1 MGILYAGCDDDGPVN
16 VPAEPPAPEPPT
28 YSEDFGKQI
37 VFTVKG
43 VKFTMMLVEG
53 GTYAMGATSEK
64 KHFMV
69 KYQNDRGEEKEGW
82 VEYAEDDE
90 LPVHNVTLSNYYIGE
105 TEVTQELWN
114 TVMGENPSN
123 FKGDLQR
130 PVEMVSWNDCQEF
143 IAKLNKL
150 TGKAFR
156 LPTEAQWEF
165 AAGGGNKT
173 KKYPYSGGYD
183 LDAVAWHI
191 FNASETT
198 HPVKTKRPNE
208 LHLYD
213 MSGNVWEWCAD
224 WYGTYSA
231 DEQTDPTG
239 PIKGEKRVVRGGAW
253 SYGGGME
260 ALDIYDEKGNKIT
273 IANIEKCKIKYFP
286 VAYRNYCEPEFS
298 WYACG
303 LRLAL

>member
-1 MGILYAGCDDDGPVN
+1 MLYAGCDDDGPVN

-53 GTYAMGATSEK
+53 GTFAMGATSEQI
-64 KHFMV
+64 V
-69 KYQNDRGEEKEGW
+69 NDTP
-82 VEYAEDDE
+82 EDE
-90 LPVHNVTLSNYYIGE
+90 FPVHNVTLSNYYIGE

-130 PVEMVSWNDCQEF
+130 PVEMVSWDDCQTF
-143 IAKLNKL
+143 IAKLNEL

-156 LPTEAQWEF
+156 LPTEAQWEY
-165 AAGGGNKT
+165 AARGGKQT
-173 KKYPYSGGYD
+173 KKYLYSGGDD
-183 LDAVAWHI
+183 LDAVAWHYY
-191 FNASETT
+191 NASETT

-224 WYGTYSA
+224 WYGAYSA
-231 DEQTDPTG
+231 DGQTDPTG
-239 PIKGEKRVVRGGAW
+239 PAKGAKRVVRGGAW
-253 SYGGGME
+253 SYMSTY
-260 ALDIYDEKGNKIT
+260 A
-273 IANIEKCKIKYFP
+273 P
-286 VAYRNYCEPEFS
+286 VAYRNYCEPDFS

>member
-1 MGILYAGCDDDGPVN
+1 MLPKSLKTLLYVFCLIFLGMLYTGCDDDGPVN

-53 GTYAMGATSEK
+53 GTFAMGATSEQI
-64 KHFMV
+64 V
-69 KYQNDRGEEKEGW
+69 NDTP
-82 VEYAEDDE
+82 EDE
-90 LPVHNVTLSNYYIGE
+90 FPVHNVTLSNYYIGE

-123 FKGDLQR
+123 FKGDLQC
-130 PVEMVSWNDCQEF
+130 PVEMVSWDDCQTF
-143 IAKLNKL
+143 IAKLNEL

-156 LPTEAQWEF
+156 LPTEAQWEY
-165 AAGGGNKT
+165 AARGGKQT
-173 KKYPYSGGYD
+173 KKYLYSGGDD
-183 LDAVAWHI
+183 LDAVAWHYY
-191 FNASETT
+191 NASETT

-224 WYGTYSA
+224 WYGSYSA
-231 DEQTDPTG
+231 DGQTNPTG
-239 PIKGEKRVVRGGAW
+239 PAKGAKRVVRGGAW
-253 SYGGGME
+253 SYMSNY
-260 ALDIYDEKGNKIT
+260 A
-273 IANIEKCKIKYFP
+273 P
-286 VAYRNYCEPEFS
+286 VAYRNYCEPDFS

>member
-1 MGILYAGCDDDGPVN
+1 MLPKSLKTLLYVFCLIFLGMLYTGCDDDGPVN

-53 GTYAMGATSEK
+53 GTFAMGATSEQI
-64 KHFMV
+64 V
-69 KYQNDRGEEKEGW
+69 IDTP
-82 VEYAEDDE
+82 EDE
-90 LPVHNVTLSNYYIGE
+90 FPVHNVTLSNYYIGE

-130 PVEMVSWNDCQEF
+130 PVEMISWDNCQTF
-143 IAKLNKL
+143 IAKLNEL
-150 TGKAFR
+150 TGKSFR
-156 LPTEAQWEF
+156 LPTEAQWEY
-165 AAGGGNKT
+165 AARGGKQT
-173 KKYPYSGGYD
+173 KKYLYSGGDD
-183 LDAVAWHI
+183 LDAVAWHYY
-191 FNASETT
+191 NASETT

-224 WYGTYSA
+224 WYGSYSA
-231 DEQTDPTG
+231 DGQTNPTG
-239 PIKGEKRVVRGGAW
+239 PAKGAKRVVRGGAW
-253 SYGGGME
+253 SYMSNY
-260 ALDIYDEKGNKIT
+260 A
-273 IANIEKCKIKYFP
+273 P
-286 VAYRNYCEPEFS
+286 VAYRNYCEPDFS

>member
-1 MGILYAGCDDDGPVN
+1 MLPKSLKTLLYVFCLIFLGMLYAGCDDDGPVN

-53 GTYAMGATSEK
+53 GTFAMGATSEQI
-64 KHFMV
+64 V
-69 KYQNDRGEEKEGW
+69 IDTP
-82 VEYAEDDE
+82 EDE
-90 LPVHNVTLSNYYIGE
+90 FPVHNVTLSNYYIGE

-123 FKGDLQR
+123 FKGDLQC
-130 PVEMVSWNDCQEF
+130 PVEMVSWDDCQTF
-143 IAKLNKL
+143 IAKLNEL

-156 LPTEAQWEF
+156 LPTEAQWEY
-165 AAGGGNKT
+165 AARGGKQT
-173 KKYPYSGGYD
+173 KKYLFSGGDD
-183 LDAVAWHI
+183 LDAVAWHYY
-191 FNASETT
+191 NASETT

-224 WYGTYSA
+224 WYGSYSA
-231 DEQTDPTG
+231 DGQTNPTG
-239 PIKGEKRVVRGGAW
+239 PAKGAKRVVRGGAW
-253 SYGGGME
+253 SYMSNY
-260 ALDIYDEKGNKIT
+260 A
-273 IANIEKCKIKYFP
+273 P
-286 VAYRNYCEPEFS
+286 VAYRNYCEPDFS

>member
-1 MGILYAGCDDDGPVN
+1 MLPKSLKTLLYVFCLIFLGMLYAGCDDDGPVN

-53 GTYAMGATSEK
+53 GTFAMGATSEQI
-64 KHFMV
+64 V
-69 KYQNDRGEEKEGW
+69 NDTP
-82 VEYAEDDE
+82 EDE
-90 LPVHNVTLSNYYIGE
+90 FPVHNVTLSNYYIGE

-130 PVEMVSWNDCQEF
+130 PVEMVSWDDCQTF
-143 IAKLNKL
+143 IAKLNEL

-156 LPTEAQWEF
+156 LPTEAQWEY
-165 AAGGGNKT
+165 AARGGKQT
-173 KKYPYSGGYD
+173 KKYLYSGGDD
-183 LDAVAWHI
+183 LDAVAWHYY
-191 FNASETT
+191 NASETT

-213 MSGNVWEWCAD
+213 MSGNIWEWCAD
-224 WYGTYSA
+224 WYGSYSA
-231 DEQTDPTG
+231 DGQTNPTG
-239 PIKGEKRVVRGGAW
+239 PAKGAKRVVRGGAW
-253 SYGGGME
+253 SYMSNY
-260 ALDIYDEKGNKIT
+260 A
-273 IANIEKCKIKYFP
+273 P
-286 VAYRNYCEPEFS
+286 VAYRNYCEPDFS

>member
-1 MGILYAGCDDDGPVN
+1 MLPKSLKTLLYVFCLIFLGMLYAGCDDDGPVN
-16 VPAEPPAPEPPT
+16 VPAEPPAPERPI

-53 GTYAMGATSEK
+53 GTFSMGATSEQI
-64 KHFMV
+64 V
-69 KYQNDRGEEKEGW
+69 NDTP
-82 VEYAEDDE
+82 EDE
-90 LPVHNVTLSNYYIGE
+90 FPVHNVTLSNYYIGE

-130 PVEMVSWNDCQEF
+130 PVEMVSWDDCQTF
-143 IAKLNKL
+143 IAKLNEL

-156 LPTEAQWEF
+156 LPTEAQWEY
-165 AAGGGNKT
+165 AARGGKQT
-173 KKYPYSGGYD
+173 KKYLYSGGDD
-183 LDAVAWHI
+183 LDAVAWHYY
-191 FNASETT
+191 NASETT

-224 WYGTYSA
+224 WYGAYSA
-231 DEQTDPTG
+231 DGQTDPTG
-239 PIKGEKRVVRGGAW
+239 PAKGAKRVVRGGAW
-253 SYGGGME
+253 SYMSNY
-260 ALDIYDEKGNKIT
+260 A
-273 IANIEKCKIKYFP
+273 P
-286 VAYRNYCEPEFS
+286 VAYRNYCEPDFS

>member
-1 MGILYAGCDDDGPVN
+1 MNSPRPFIFIPMLPKSLKTLIYVFSFISLGMLYAGCDDDGAVN
-16 VPAEPPAPEPPT
+16 VPSEPPASEPPT

-53 GTYAMGATSEK
+53 GTFSMGATSEQI
-64 KHFMV
+64 V
-69 KYQNDRGEEKEGW
+69 NDTP
-82 VEYAEDDE
+82 EDE
-90 LPVHNVTLSNYYIGE
+90 FPVHNVTLSNYYIGE

-114 TVMGENPSN
+114 VVMGENPSN

-130 PVEMVSWNDCQEF
+130 PVEMVSWDDCQKF
-143 IAKLNKL
+143 IAKLNEL

-156 LPTEAQWEF
+156 LPTEAQWEY
-165 AAGGGNKT
+165 AARGGKQT
-173 KKYPYSGGYD
+173 KKYLYSGGDD
-183 LDAVAWHI
+183 LDAIAWHYY
-191 FNASETT
+191 NASETT
-198 HPVKTKRPNE
+198 HPVKTKLYNE

-224 WYGTYSA
+224 WYGAYSA

-239 PIKGEKRVVRGGAW
+239 PAKGEKRVVRGGAW
-253 SYGGGME
+253 SYMSTY
-260 ALDIYDEKGNKIT
+260 A
-273 IANIEKCKIKYFP
+273 P
-286 VAYRNYCEPEFS
+286 VAYRNYCEPGFS

>member
-1 MGILYAGCDDDGPVN
+1 MLPKSLKTLLYVFCLIFLGMLYAGCDDDGPVN

-53 GTYAMGATSEK
+53 GTFAMGATSEQI
-64 KHFMV
+64 V
-69 KYQNDRGEEKEGW
+69 NDTP
-82 VEYAEDDE
+82 EDE
-90 LPVHNVTLSNYYIGE
+90 FPVHNVTLSNYYIGE

-123 FKGDLQR
+123 FKGDLQC
-130 PVEMVSWNDCQEF
+130 PVEMVSWDDCQTF
-143 IAKLNKL
+143 IAKLNEL

-156 LPTEAQWEF
+156 LPTEAQWEY
-165 AAGGGNKT
+165 AARGGKQT
-173 KKYPYSGGYD
+173 KKYLYSGGDD
-183 LDAVAWHI
+183 LDAVAWHYY
-191 FNASETT
+191 NASETT

-224 WYGTYSA
+224 WYGSYSA
-231 DEQTDPTG
+231 DGQTNPTG
-239 PIKGEKRVVRGGAW
+239 PAKGAKRVVRGGAW
-253 SYGGGME
+253 SYMSNY
-260 ALDIYDEKGNKIT
+260 A
-273 IANIEKCKIKYFP
+273 P
-286 VAYRNYCEPEFS
+286 VAYRNYCEPDFS

>member
-1 MGILYAGCDDDGPVN
+1 MLPKSLKTLLYVFCLIFLGMLYTGCDDDGPVN

-53 GTYAMGATSEK
+53 GTFAMGATSEQI
-64 KHFMV
+64 V
-69 KYQNDRGEEKEGW
+69 IDTP
-82 VEYAEDDE
+82 EDE
-90 LPVHNVTLSNYYIGE
+90 FPVHNVTLSNYYIGE

-123 FKGDLQR
+123 FKGDLQC
-130 PVEMVSWNDCQEF
+130 PVEMVSWDDCQTF
-143 IAKLNKL
+143 IAKLNEL
-150 TGKAFR
+150 TGKSFR
-156 LPTEAQWEF
+156 LPTEAQWEY
-165 AAGGGNKT
+165 AARGGKQT
-173 KKYPYSGGYD
+173 KKYLYSGGDD
-183 LDAVAWHI
+183 LDAVAWHYY
-191 FNASETT
+191 NASETT

-224 WYGTYSA
+224 WYGSYSA
-231 DEQTDPTG
+231 DGQTNPTG
-239 PIKGEKRVVRGGAW
+239 PAKGAKRVVRGGAW
-253 SYGGGME
+253 SYMSNY
-260 ALDIYDEKGNKIT
+260 A
-273 IANIEKCKIKYFP
+273 P
-286 VAYRNYCEPEFS
+286 VAYRNYCEPDFS